1 MGFVRSFHVNDDL
14 SVAYRL
20 SYDLYTGYIFILSS
34 LSHIPVSEKDLESL
48 GWNDLV
54 AQKRQLTSELKEL
67 SDKIVDIDRNQL
79 RSIGNSIKE
88 QRSLLDAH
96 TERLKQIRSEID
108 GRNSELLSVS
118 EKLSQSRNFLSMME
132 ARLPLEKEEDLQ
144 AIVQK

>member
-1 MGFVRSFHVNDDL
+1 VGFVRSLHVNYDL
-14 SVAYRL
+14 YVAYRL
-20 SYDLYTGYIFILSS
+20 SYDLRTCYIFISSS
-34 LSHIPVSEKDLESL
+34 LSHISLSEKDFESL

-96 TERLKQIRSEID
+96 TERLKHIRFGVD
-108 GRNSELLSVS
+108 TRNSELLSVS
-118 EKLSQSRNFLSMME
+118 EKISH
-132 ARLPLEKEEDLQ
+132 
-144 AIVQK
+144 

>member
-1 MGFVRSFHVNDDL
+1 MIRQFL
-14 SVAYRL
+14 
-20 SYDLYTGYIFILSS
+20 TCYIFISS
-34 LSHIPVSEKDLESL
+34 SSSHIPLSEEDLESL

-67 SDKIVDIDRNQL
+67 SDKIIDIDRNQL
-79 RSIGNSIKE
+79 RSIGNSLKE
-88 QRSLLDAH
+88 QRGLLDAH

-132 ARLPLEKEEDLQ
+132 ARFTSEKE
-144 AIVQK
+144 